1 MALPFILGLAV
12 GAGAVI
18 AFNKSDKLK
27 DVLGTGVDK
36 TKELAACGL
45 EKTKDV
51 AADVKDTLSSTVSC
65 IKDKKCKEEDSVEI
79 EPIVIEKE
87 EK

>member
-12 GAGAVI
+12 GAGAII
-18 AFNKSDKLK
+18 AFNKSDKIK
-27 DVLGTGVDK
+27 NVIETGVDK
-36 TKELAACGL
+36 TKELAACGI

-51 AADVKDTLSSTVSC
+51 AAEVKETLSSTVSC
-65 IKDKKCKEEDSVEI
+65 MKDKKEKVAACEDVSVE
-79 EPIVIEKE
+79 IEKE